1 MATFFSILNDLISQV
16 NSNSSYQVDAKIQ
29 NARGLIYSKIIN
41 INTNPGK
48 KTRNY
53 CIYVRLMKHAS
64 A

>member
-41 INTNPGK
+41 INTYPGK
-48 KTRNY
+48 KHVIIAY
-53 CIYVRLMKHAS
+53 MYV
-64 A
+64 